1 MVFDQASDQLR
12 AVVHYEVGA
21 RLQRVVQVTLEVL
34 VRRIVGGEDPDAP
47 LREGRA
53 DVVLGGERV
62 APRDRDL
69 GPRLGEKQRQIRRLR
84 LQVDGHRD
92 LAPAQRAVRQLLA
105 GDLVQNGRML
115 GDPLY
120 LAVSLGGERRVL
132 DNRFPDHVSPTWYVA
147 LRA

>member
-1 MVFDQASDQLR
+1 VVCDQASDQFR
-12 AVVHYEVGA
+12 AVVHDKVRA
-21 RLQRVVQVTLEVL
+21 RLQRVVQVALEVL
-34 VRRIVGGEDPDAP
+34 VRRIVGGEDPDSP

-62 APRDRDL
+62 AARDRDL
-69 GPRLGEKQRQIRRLR
+69 GPRLGEKQRQVRRFR

-105 GDLVQNGRML
+105 RDLVQDGRVL

-120 LAVSLGGERRVL
+120 LAVTLGG
-132 DNRFPDHVSPTWYVA
+132 
-147 LRA
+147 